1 MRFEKEIIHYTMTI
15 KEIYRKSLW
24 FQWILVSIIG
34 MFVYNTFTH
43 AENAE
48 DWMPDANLRQA
59 VREALELPVD
69 EPLTKEE
76 MLQLTRLHAIEK
88 DIVNIQGLGFA
99 ANLTALDLAGNPIK
113 DIGPLQSLTQLTYL
127 GLGSTNLSD
136 LSPLASLTSLV
147 DMDLGDNQISD
158 LSPLS
163 KLTALTKLDLQY
175 NQISDLSPLANLI
188 SLRDINLINNPISDL
203 RPLSNLT
210 NLEVLD
216 IYYGKVSDVSPLA
229 GLEKLPIL
237 VMHPA
242 LRAVVREELR
252 LSNVVPLTKD
262 NIKQLTRLHAWKKG
276 IVNVQGLE
284 LAVNLTELDLA
295 GNPIEDISPLR
306 GLMQLTRLGLGATN
320 LSDSDLSLLS
330 EFTDLRYLSLWSN
343 QISDLSPLAS
353 LTSLVGLDLGGN
365 QLSDLSPLSE
375 LTDLVE
381 LALGDNQISD
391 ISPLSVLMELRNL
404 SLVNNPLSDLR
415 PLSNLTNLEVLD
427 IAYCKVSDVSPLAG
441 LVNLRVLKLHHN
453 LTRDFTPLAG
463 LTNLTDFDYG
473 GICEIPPLPPPVT
486 ERIANRTF
494 PSIALPGHSLV
505 HNTEPVRP
513 LTRWA
518 DPDIYYDIATKHD
531 VYHYA
536 LLFSLSWQLTPA
548 ELTEG
553 LSTRL
558 VGQPESVMDEYKKY
572 AQRNP
577 NMLFI
582 PAIGIGIYG
591 GLDELPPDSDFW
603 LRDADGQVIE
613 NGVPWGE
620 YTLDILNPAVQ
631 QLVIERVVGIA
642 ECGYFHGVMF
652 DTWDGYHIGTYG
664 KFYNIGEEEV
674 IAAYITVLKGIRAR
688 VRDDF
693 LILVNRGERKS
704 PRYAEWI
711 NGSFMETK
719 VDYSGGYTYGGL
731 IEIEDALSWNEKH
744 LREPRINILQ
754 GEGVVD
760 QPIGSPDN
768 LRWMRVF
775 TTMSLT
781 HSDGYCIFRSSVPGE
796 FKEIPDGR
804 HIWYDFWNADLGYPV
819 GEKGQLCDGCEG
831 LFIREF
837 TNGWAVYNRSGQ
849 PQKIQLPIQATGVE
863 SGITSTIHIVP
874 DLDGEMYLKQ
884 EPDTIADGTVKVLDI
899 ELAIEDLSEWMPDA
913 ALQAVVR
920 ETLEELG
927 LPASAPLT
935 KEKMLQLTSLKANH
949 KGIVD
954 ITGLEFALSL
964 KELYLGG
971 RNRITDLRPLAN
983 LTNLVELHIWHREV
997 ADMPP
1002 VTNLDISPLSGL
1014 INLEFL
1020 VLENSGISDISLLT
1034 ELKALQGLG
1043 LSANNIEDISPLA
1056 GLKKL
1061 QRLDLS
1067 ENNIKDLSPLA
1078 GLTNLLE
1085 LRIRDN
1091 PAIDF
1096 SPLTALNLMD
1106 LHYDVDVNEDGV
1118 VNILDLVTV
1127 ANAFGEAEPDLNG
1140 DGVVNIQDLVII
1152 ANAFG
1157 D

>member
-1 MRFEKEIIHYTMTI
+1 MTI
-15 KEIYRKSLW
+15 RKIHRKSLG
-24 FQWILVSIIG
+24 FHLLFISTMGMLVYNA
-34 MFVYNTFTH
+34 FVY
-43 AENAE
+43 AE
-48 DWMPDANLRQA
+48 DAEEWMPDPNLRQA
-59 VREALELPVD
+59 VREALELPAD
-69 EPLTKEE
+69 EPLTKEK
-76 MLQLTRLHAIEK
+76 MLQLTKLHAIDK
-88 DIVNIQGLGFA
+88 GITNIQGLAFA
-99 ANLTALDLAGNPIK
+99 VNLTALDLAGNSIK
-113 DIGPLQSLTQLTYL
+113 DISPLQGLMNLTHL

-136 LSPLASLTSLV
+136 LSSLASLISLV

-163 KLTALTKLDLQY
+163 ELTSLTKLDLQY
-175 NQISDLSPLANLI
+175 NQISDLSPLAGLI
-188 SLRDINLINNPISDL
+188 SLRDINLISNPLSDL
-203 RPLSNLT
+203 GPLSNLT
-210 NLEVLD
+210 NLEALD
-216 IYYGKVSDVSPLA
+216 IYYGKISDVSPLA

-237 VMHPA
+237 VMHSA
-242 LRAVVREELR
+242 LRAVVRAELR
-252 LSNVVPLTKD
+252 LSIAVPLTKD
-262 NIKQLTRLHAWKKG
+262 NIKQLTRLDAWKKG

-284 LAVNLTELDLA
+284 FAVNLTELDLA

-306 GLMQLTRLGLGATN
+306 DMMQLTHLGLGATN
-320 LSDSDLSLLS
+320 LSVSDLSLLS
-330 EFTDLRYLSLWSN
+330 ELIALRYLTLWDN
-343 QISDLSPLAS
+343 HISDLSPLS
-353 LTSLVGLDLGGN
+353 TLTSLVGLDLGGN
-365 QLSDLSPLSE
+365 HISDLSPLSE

-391 ISPLSVLMELRNL
+391 ISPLSALMELRNL
-404 SLVNNPLSDLR
+404 SLSNNPLSDLG

-441 LVNLRVLKLHHN
+441 LVNLRVLKMHHN
-453 LTRDFTPLAG
+453 LTRDFTPLSG
-463 LTNLTDFDYG
+463 LTNLTDFDNG

-494 PSIALPGHSLV
+494 PSIALPGHSLL
-505 HNTEPVRP
+505 HNTEPVRW

-518 DPDIYYDIATKHD
+518 DPDIYYDVATKHD

-536 LLFSLSWQLTPA
+536 LLFGLSWQLTPT
-548 ELTEG
+548 EPTEG

-558 VGQPESVMDEYKKY
+558 VGQPESVMDEYQKY

-613 NGVPWGE
+613 NEVPWGE
-620 YTLDILNPAVQ
+620 YTLDILNPEVQ

-652 DTWDGYHIGTYG
+652 DTWDAYHIGTYG
-664 KFYNIGEEEV
+664 KFYNIGAEEV
-674 IAAYITVLKGIRAR
+674 IQAYITVLKGIRAR

-693 LILVNRGERKS
+693 LILVNRTRRKS

-711 NGSFMETK
+711 NGSFMETN

-754 GEGVVD
+754 GEGVLQPVD
-760 QPIGSPDN
+760 GPDN

-775 TTMSLT
+775 TTLSLT
-781 HSDGYCIFRSSVPGE
+781 HSDGYCIYRAPLLGE
-796 FKEIPDGR
+796 YSYKGIHDGA
-804 HIWYDFWNADLGYPV
+804 HIWHDFWDADLGKPI
-819 GEKGQLCDGCEG
+819 GEKGQRCDGCDG

-849 PQKIQLPIQATGVE
+849 PQKIQLPTQATGVA
-863 SGITSTIHIVP
+863 SGITSTTHIIP

-884 EPDTIADGTVKVLDI
+884 ELDTIVHDTVKVLDI
-899 ELAIEDLSEWMPDA
+899 ELTVEDLSVWMPDA
-913 ALQAVVR
+913 ALQTVVR

-949 KGIVD
+949 RGIVD
-954 ITGLEFALSL
+954 ITGLEFAMSL
-964 KELYLGG
+964 KELHLGG

-983 LTNLVELHIWHREV
+983 LTHLTQLHIWHREIG
-997 ADMPP
+997 DISP

-1014 INLEFL
+1014 INLEGL
-1020 VLENSGISDISLLT
+1020 SLENNGISDISPLT
-1034 ELKALQGLG
+1034 GLKELQLLG
-1043 LSANNIEDISPLA
+1043 LSDNTIDDLSPLV

-1061 QRLDLS
+1061 RHLNLS
-1067 ENNIKDLSPLA
+1067 DNSIKDFSPLA
-1078 GLTNLLE
+1078 GLTNLAE
-1085 LRIRDN
+1085 LWIENN
-1091 PAIDF
+1091 PATDF
-1096 SPLTALNLMD
+1096 SPLSTLNLTD
-1106 LHYDVDVNEDGV
+1106 FRSDVDVNGDGI
-1118 VNILDLVTV
+1118 VNIQDLVIV
-1127 ANAFGEAEPDLNG
+1127 ANALGKAEPDLNG
-1140 DGVVNIQDLVII
+1140 DGVVNIQDLVIV
-1152 ANAFG
+1152 AKAF
-1157 D
+1157 

>member
-1 MRFEKEIIHYTMTI
+1 MRIKKIH
-15 KEIYRKSLW
+15 RKSLW
-24 FQWILVSIIG
+24 FQLLFISVMG
-34 MFVYNTFTH
+34 MLVYN
-43 AENAE
+43 ASVYAE
-48 DWMPDANLRQA
+48 DAEEWMPDPNLRQT
-59 VREALELPVD
+59 VREILELPVD
-69 EPLTKEE
+69 EPLTKEK
-76 MLQLTRLHAIEK
+76 MLQLTKLHAIEK
-88 DIVNIQGLGFA
+88 GIVNLQGLEFA
-99 ANLTALDLAGNPIK
+99 VNLIELDLAGNSVKFIS
-113 DIGPLQSLTQLTYL
+113 PLQGLMNLTYL

-136 LSPLASLTSLV
+136 LSPLASLTSLI

-163 KLTALTKLDLQY
+163 ELTSLAKLDLQY
-175 NQISDLSPLANLI
+175 NQISDLAPLAGLI

-216 IYYGKVSDVSPLA
+216 VYYGKISDVSPLA
-229 GLEKLPIL
+229 GLENLPVLI
-237 VMHPA
+237 MHRA
-242 LRAVVREELR
+242 LRAVVREELC

-276 IVNVQGLE
+276 IVDIQGLE
-284 LAVNLTELDLA
+284 FAVNLTELDLA
-295 GNPIEDISPLR
+295 GNPIEDISPLQS
-306 GLMQLTRLGLGATN
+306 LMDLTHLGLGATN
-320 LSDSDLSLLS
+320 LSVSDLSLLS
-330 EFTDLRYLSLWSN
+330 TLTSLQYLTLWDN
-343 QISDLSPLAS
+343 KISDLSPLAS
-353 LTSLVGLDLGGN
+353 LTSLVALDLGGN
-365 QLSDLSPLSE
+365 QISNLSPLSA

-391 ISPLSVLMELRNL
+391 LSPLSALIDLREL
-404 SLVNNPLSDLR
+404 SLINNPLSDLR

-427 IAYCKVSDVSPLAG
+427 IAYCRVSDVSPLAG

-453 LTRDFTPLAG
+453 LTRDFTALSG
-463 LTNLTDFDYG
+463 LKNLTDFDNG
-473 GICEIPPLPPPVT
+473 GICEIDPFPPPVA

-494 PSIALPGHSLV
+494 PSIALPSHSLL
-505 HNTEPVRP
+505 HSTEPVRR

-518 DPDIYYDIATKHD
+518 DPDIYYDVATKHD
-531 VYHYA
+531 VYHYG
-536 LLFSLSWQLTPA
+536 LFFGLSWQLTPT
-548 ELTEG
+548 EPTEG

-558 VGQPESVMDEYKKY
+558 VGQPESVMDDYKKY

-613 NGVPWGE
+613 NGAPWGE
-620 YTLDILNPAVQ
+620 YTLDILNPKVQ

-674 IAAYITVLKGIRAR
+674 IQAYITVLKGIRAR

-693 LILVNRGERKS
+693 LILVNRGHRKS

-731 IEIEDALSWNEKH
+731 IEIEDALSWHEKH

-754 GEGVVD
+754 GEGVVE
-760 QPIGSPDN
+760 QPIGSSDN

-796 FKEIPDGR
+796 FKGIPDGR
-804 HIWYDFWNADLGYPV
+804 HIWYDFWNADLGKPV
-819 GEKGQLCDGCEG
+819 AEKGQLCDGCDG

-837 TNGWAVYNRSGQ
+837 TNGWAVYNRSGK
-849 PQKIQLPIQATGVE
+849 PQKIQLPTQATGAA

-884 EPDTIADGTVKVLDI
+884 EPDTIVDGTVKVLDI
-899 ELAIEDLSEWMPDA
+899 ELTVEDPSVWMPDA
-913 ALQAVVR
+913 GLQAAVQ
-920 ETLEELG
+920 ETLAELG
-927 LPASAPLT
+927 LPPSAPLT
-935 KEKMLQLTSLKANH
+935 KEKMLQLTSLKADH
-949 KGIVD
+949 RGIVD

-964 KELYLGG
+964 KELHLGG
-971 RNRITDLRPLAN
+971 RNRITDLSPLTN
-983 LTNLVELHIWHREV
+983 LTNLTQLHIWHREV
-997 ADMPP
+997 DGMPA

-1014 INLEFL
+1014 INLEFI
-1020 VLENSGISDISLLT
+1020 VLERSGISDISPLA
-1034 ELKALQGLG
+1034 ELINLDE
-1043 LSANNIEDISPLA
+1043 LSLIDNSISDISPLA

-1061 QRLDLS
+1061 RALYLS
-1067 ENNIKDLSPLA
+1067 HNQIVDFSPLA
-1078 GLTNLLE
+1078 GLTNLETLQ
-1085 LRIRDN
+1085 IDDN
-1091 PAIDF
+1091 LGTDF
-1096 SPLTALNLMD
+1096 SPLAALNLTD
-1106 LHYDVDVNEDGV
+1106 FRSDVDVNDDGV
-1118 VNILDLVTV
+1118 VNILDLVLV
-1127 ANAFGEAEPDLNG
+1127 ANALGKAEPDLNG
-1140 DGVVNIQDLVII
+1140 DGVVNVQDLVIV
-1152 ANAFG
+1152 ANAF
-1157 D
+1157 